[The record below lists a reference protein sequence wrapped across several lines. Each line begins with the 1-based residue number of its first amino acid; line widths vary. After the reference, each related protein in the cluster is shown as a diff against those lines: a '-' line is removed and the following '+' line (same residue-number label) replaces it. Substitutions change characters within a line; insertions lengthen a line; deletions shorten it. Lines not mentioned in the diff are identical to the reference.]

1 MRKIMGSGPAREIIM
16 PIVQMAIFVA
26 GAGALCSVIM
36 IILATLFQ
44 GSGADRLLQS
54 TQGVGI
60 FAYTIGNLPQVL
72 IDGMTIGFVYAA
84 IALGYTMVYGVLQF
98 INFAHSEIFAIGAFA
113 GVESLIAL
121 NAVSSLAKA
130 GAISSFGYFGLAL
143 LIGMAVAGGVAVF
156 VERVAY
162 RPLRNSPKLVP
173 LISAIG
179 VSFALQDI
187 IRLTESLTTGQFFR
201 VIPAIDFFDVRKRP
215 FEFLHIPVI
224 EDIDIQIKS
233 LVVILAAV
241 VMLVALNYLVKATKV
256 GKAIR
261 AVAQDQNT
269 AALLG
274 IGVNGIISLTFLVG
288 GSLGGAAG
296 VMYALKFTRID
307 PFVGF
312 MPGIKAFAAAV
323 LGGIGNLTGALLGGI
338 VLGMIESFAG
348 AYLGT
353 FTQGMFGAEYKDMVA
368 FLILILVIIFRPNGL
383 LGENI
388 SQKA

>member
-1 MRKIMGSGPAREIIM
+1 MRPSLGWRNLRQVLL
-16 PIVQMAIFVA
+16 PIGQTVVFVT
-26 GAGALCSVIM
+26 GAGALCSAVM
-36 IILATLFQ
+36 LLLALAFR
-44 GSGADRLLQS
+44 GSGADQALQA

-60 FAYTIGNLPQVL
+60 LTYTFNSLPQVL

-98 INFAHSEIFAIGAFA
+98 INFAHSEIFALGAFC

-121 NAVSSLAKA
+121 NKMGLLAQA
-130 GAISSFGYFGLAL
+130 STLAAFMYLGLAL
-143 LIGMAVAGGVAVF
+143 LVGMASAGGMAVL

-162 RPLRNSPKLVP
+162 RPLRNSPTLVA

-179 VSFALQDI
+179 VSFALQDL
-187 IRLTESLTTGQFFR
+187 IRLTESLTTGQFYR
-201 VIPAIDFFDVRKRP
+201 VIPTFGNFDERINLFRIGSKV
-215 FEFLHIPVI
+215 V
-224 EDIDIQIKS
+224 DIQVKS
-233 LVVILAAV
+233 VVVIVAAV
-241 VMLVALNYLVKATKV
+241 LMLVALNYVVGSTKV

-261 AVAQDQNT
+261 AVAQDKNT
-269 AALLG
+269 AALMG
-274 IGVNGIISLTFLVG
+274 INVNAMISLTFLVG
-288 GSLGGAAG
+288 GALGGAAG

-323 LGGIGNLTGALLGGI
+323 LGGIGNLTGALLGGM

-353 FTQGMFGAEYKDMVA
+353 YTMGAFGAEYKDMVA
-368 FLILILVIIFRPNGL
+368 FLILIVVIVFRPNGL
-383 LGENI
+383 LGEHV

>member
-1 MRKIMGSGPAREIIM
+1 MRNFMGSVNVRQILL
-16 PIVQMAIFVA
+16 PIGQMAVFIT
-26 GAGALCSVIM
+26 GAGVVCSAVMLALA
-36 IILATLFQ
+36 IIFR
-44 GSGADRLLQS
+44 GSGADQVLQA

-60 FAYTIGNLPQVL
+60 LTYTLNSLPQVL
-72 IDGMTIGFVYAA
+72 IDGVTIGFVYAA
-84 IALGYTMVYGVLQF
+84 IALGYTMVYGILQF
-98 INFAHSEIFAIGAFA
+98 INFAHSEIFAIGAFC

-121 NAVSSLAKA
+121 NGLGVLAKA
-130 GAISSFGYFGLAL
+130 SAMGAFMYLGLAL
-143 LIGMAVAGGVAVF
+143 IIGMVAAGGMAVL

-162 RPLRNSPKLVP
+162 RPLRSSPTLIA

-187 IRLTESLTTGQFFR
+187 IRLVESMTSGQFYR
-201 VIPAIDFFDVRKRP
+201 VIPTFGNFD
-215 FEFLHIPVI
+215 EHITLFRI
-224 EDIDIQIKS
+224 GSKIIDIQVKS
-233 LVVILAAV
+233 VVVILAAV
-241 VMLVALNYLVKATKV
+241 VMLVALNYLVGSTKV

-261 AVAQDQNT
+261 AVSQDKNT
-269 AALLG
+269 AALMG
-274 IGVNGIISLTFLVG
+274 INVNAMISLTFLVG

-296 VMYALKFTRID
+296 VLYALKFTRID

-323 LGGIGNLTGALLGGI
+323 LGGIGNLTGALLGGM

-353 FTQGMFGAEYKDMVA
+353 YTMGTFGAEYKDMVA
-368 FLILILVIIFRPNGL
+368 FLILIIVIVFRPNGL
-383 LGENI
+383 LGEQI

>member
-1 MRKIMGSGPAREIIM
+1 MRFPMGSRNLRQILL
-16 PIVQMAIFVA
+16 PIGQTVVFVT
-26 GAGALCSVIM
+26 GAGALCSAVM
-36 IILATLFQ
+36 LLLALVFR
-44 GSGADRLLQS
+44 GSGADQALQA

-60 FAYTIGNLPQVL
+60 LAYTLNSLPQVL

-98 INFAHSEIFAIGAFA
+98 INFAHSEIFALGAFC

-121 NAVSSLAKA
+121 NKMGLLAQA
-130 GAISSFGYFGLAL
+130 STLAAFMYLGLAL
-143 LIGMAVAGGVAVF
+143 LVGMASAGGMAVL

-162 RPLRNSPKLVP
+162 RPLRSSPTLVA

-179 VSFALQDI
+179 VSFALQDL
-187 IRLTESLTTGQFFR
+187 IRLTESLTTGQFYRVMPTFGNFDERINLFR
-201 VIPAIDFFDVRKRP
+201 IGSKVV
-215 FEFLHIPVI
+215 
-224 EDIDIQIKS
+224 DIQVKS
-233 LVVILAAV
+233 VVVIVAAV
-241 VMLVALNYLVKATKV
+241 LMLVALNYVVGSTKV

-261 AVAQDQNT
+261 AVAQDKNT
-269 AALLG
+269 AALMG
-274 IGVNGIISLTFLVG
+274 INVNAMISLTFLVG
-288 GSLGGAAG
+288 GALGGAAG

-323 LGGIGNLTGALLGGI
+323 LGGIGNLTGALLGGM

-353 FTQGMFGAEYKDMVA
+353 YTMGTFGAEYKDMVA
-368 FLILILVIIFRPNGL
+368 FLILIIVIVFRPNGL
-383 LGENI
+383 LGEHV

>member
-1 MRKIMGSGPAREIIM
+1 MRNFMGSVNVRQILL
-16 PIVQMAIFVA
+16 PIGQMAVFIT
-26 GAGALCSVIM
+26 GAGVVCSGVMLALA
-36 IILATLFQ
+36 IIFH
-44 GSGADRLLQS
+44 GSAADQVLQA

-60 FAYTIGNLPQVL
+60 LTYTLNSLPQVL
-72 IDGMTIGFVYAA
+72 IDGVTIGFVYAA
-84 IALGYTMVYGVLQF
+84 IALGYTMVYGILQF
-98 INFAHSEIFAIGAFA
+98 INFAHSEIFAIGAFC

-121 NAVSSLAKA
+121 NGLGVLAKA
-130 GAISSFGYFGLAL
+130 SAMGAFLYLGLAL
-143 LIGMAVAGGVAVF
+143 LIGMIAAGGMAVL

-162 RPLRNSPKLVP
+162 RPLRSSPTLIA

-187 IRLTESLTTGQFFR
+187 IRLVESMTSGQFYR
-201 VIPAIDFFDVRKRP
+201 VIPTFGNFDEHLTLFRIGSKV
-215 FEFLHIPVI
+215 
-224 EDIDIQIKS
+224 IDIQVKS
-233 LVVILAAV
+233 VVVILAAV
-241 VMLVALNYLVKATKV
+241 VMLVALNYLVGSTKV

-261 AVAQDQNT
+261 AVSQDKNT
-269 AALLG
+269 AALMG
-274 IGVNGIISLTFLVG
+274 INVNAMISLTFLVG

-296 VMYALKFTRID
+296 VLYALKFTRID

-323 LGGIGNLTGALLGGI
+323 LGGIGNLTGALLGGM

-353 FTQGMFGAEYKDMVA
+353 YTMGTFGAEYKDMVA
-368 FLILILVIIFRPNGL
+368 FLILIVVIVFRPNGL
-383 LGENI
+383 LGEQI